1 MDVPEEPTVAAV
13 PSPRVVP
20 PADRPQRQAPSRKRQ
35 TKDRNESRR
44 LCYIVG
50 VVGCCLVILL
60 IIGLVLGLVVFDN
73 RGNDRDNAGT
83 TAEAGQTDEDAKTPG
98 VSNPSSGGL
107 ASSPTFSDP
116 TRSPVQRQ
124 TGAPTILPTIKEAS
138 TPNATPRPTL
148 RPTVTSVSAPIPTP
162 TSVLQPSPS
171 QIIILP
177 YADTFIYR
185 DGFSTSQA
193 FGTEDTFLVQ
203 NGPGFVRDDVADA
216 VGLLAFDVAA
226 GLSAAGQ
233 SATAIQQITL
243 RLSHEPAVWDRGA
256 ATLTIRRLP
265 STQMAIETLHA
276 GLFDPADDAFLR
288 GLRGACHDE
297 LRFLRGQADDDGRIA
312 GKSILGNHEVAGG
325 RAFANAPRRV
335 VM

>member
-1 MDVPEEPTVAAV
+1 M
-13 PSPRVVP
+13 
-20 PADRPQRQAPSRKRQ
+20 
-35 TKDRNESRR
+35 
-44 LCYIVG
+44 
-50 VVGCCLVILL
+50 GCCLVILL

-73 RGNDRDNAGT
+73 RGNDRENAGT
-83 TAEAGQTDEDAKTPG
+83 TAEAGQTDEDSKTPG
-98 VSNPSSGGL
+98 VSNPSSPGS
-107 ASSPTFSDP
+107 ASSPTFSEP
-116 TRSPVQRQ
+116 TRSPVQSQ
-124 TGAPTILPTIKEAS
+124 TGAPTIMPTMKGAS

-276 GLFDPADDAFLR
+276 GLFDPADDEGVIGPSFSVSPDDTTVDVDVTDLLLSSDPEDVFLMVENK
-288 GLRGACHDE
+288 GAEQSQGAEGD
-297 LRFLRGQADDDGRIA
+297 RFFTRETNDPPQLVIT
-312 GKSILGNHEVAGG
+312 V
-325 RAFANAPRRV
+325 
-335 VM
+335 